1 MRQAAPNSRVWAV
14 IKADAYGHGVAQVAL
29 TLNADGFAVA
39 RLDEARR
46 LRDLA
51 VTRPIL
57 VMGGVYSGTELEEAA
72 RLDLNLALHDERQLG
87 LVADARPARPLKVW
101 LKINT
106 GMNRLGLPADLVPQW
121 LKRLEGCPALDG
133 APGLMTHL
141 ADADDRDDPLTER
154 QCRRLRESPGADGL
168 ELNIGNSGGLL
179 GWTAARTDWVRPGIM
194 LYGISPFLNET
205 GVQRDLRPVMTLS
218 APLIA
223 VNRCRKGERLGYG
236 GTYQCPEDMPVG
248 IIAIGYGDGYPRHA
262 PSGTPVLLNS
272 RRVPLVG
279 RVSMDT
285 IMVDLRGLPAPD
297 IGDQAIL
304 WGRGLPAEEI
314 AFASETIAYELLT
327 GVTQRVR
334 HEHINLKSSVDRFVQ
349 NLN

>member
-1 MRQAAPNSRVWAV
+1 M

-29 TLNADGFAVA
+29 SLHADGYAVA
-39 RLDEARR
+39 RLDEARQ
-46 LRDLA
+46 LRGL
-51 VTRPIL
+51 VVSKPIL
-57 VMGGVYSGTELEEAA
+57 VMGGVYSSSELAEAA
-72 RLDLNLALHDERQLG
+72 GLGLNLALHDERQLG
-87 LVADARPARPLKVW
+87 LLIDARPVKPLRIW

-106 GMNRLGLPADLVPQW
+106 GMNRLGLPADRVPRW
-121 LKRLEGCPALDG
+121 IERLTACSAVTGV
-133 APGLMTHL
+133 PGLMTHL
-141 ADADDRDDPLTER
+141 ADADDRDDPLTDT
-154 QCRRLRESPGADGL
+154 QCRRLREIPGADKAR
-168 ELNIGNSGGLL
+168 LNIGNSAGLL
-179 GWTAARTDWVRPGIM
+179 GWAAARTDWVRPGIM
-194 LYGISPFLNET
+194 LYGVSPFLNET
-205 GVQRDLRPVMTLS
+205 GAQRELLPVMTLS

-223 VNRCRKGERLGYG
+223 VNYCRKGDRLGYG

-262 PSGTPVLLNS
+262 PAGTPVLLNS

-285 IMVDLRGLPAPD
+285 IMVDLRGLPAMD

-304 WGRGLPAEEI
+304 WGRGLPVEEI

-334 HEHINLKSSVDRFVQ
+334 YEHINRELS
-349 NLN
+349 